1 MTRLVLVENKPR
13 PTSAVSDVPEGVEA
27 KQLLEHHDYHPRRQG
42 AQNGQFEFP
51 CPFHEEPGQLPR
63 GKPTNFYLNA
73 KNSKYYCQ
81 AASCGES
88 GNLQTLQ
95 AFFGIESDPT
105 VLNRYKNKNT
115 ELKEFEAQLTEDK
128 KKFLREEKGLTEATI
143 QKFRLGW
150 RWYDQDEKS
159 KGGCYVIPYLENR
172 RPVAFR
178 FYDPVERGKDDKGK
192 SLYGGPHGSKYWWE
206 SNDESI
212 INTDDE
218 NVLRLFNPGAAGGDP
233 ENHQVFI
240 CEGELKAMLL
250 DGRRYHAVSIP
261 GTNGF
266 KQEWSRYFNHAREI
280 YILMDNDNPER
291 HKKPIEKCLRCQRA
305 ELEEC
310 TGHNPG
316 QDGAAKLLDTFGFRA
331 KNVVLPLPE
340 GERKVDINEYLIR
353 DQHSWSDFDKL
364 VWGKNAESPYLIR
377 TLGDIRKDPPPETV
391 FLVSHGL
398 LPKGGRLLVT
408 GAPKVGK
415 SIFIENLVLSIAAG
429 IPFLRRFEMANDG
442 LTPGHRVG
450 LLDRELSER
459 SLFDRLNALIDER
472 PGYAAAEDKLYID
485 HKFKLQLDQPS
496 AANNLKNLV
505 LENNLEVLVLDTAY
519 KFFCVDTETEALTK
533 RGWLRYDEITE
544 DDTILSMDPADKHLK
559 WSSVKSIFR
568 DRYHGKMFHLTGSAM
583 DALVSPGHKFL
594 RTDGSLVPIEQL
606 QARDVI
612 HTMGVPLRNDGRSQF
627 SLDDESDA
635 YEDSFVELV
644 GWAVTEGNYWTSTA
658 QGSTACTVTIT
669 QNPGKKAD
677 SIERALIASG
687 AEWTETKSGSS
698 SRAFRVRGR
707 VARDIQQVAPDRV
720 LSYQFINELTT
731 DHRLLLI
738 DTMVAG
744 DGCVRDRDAELPE
757 RSYTQKDK
765 AHTDAFGALCAL
777 AGVATTTT
785 YREFRTKTPNGD
797 EYDCKVFEVQ
807 LKKRTVAHV
816 RNLDWHGGRG
826 HLSKRDRHPTVDYD
840 DIIWCPSTEYGT
852 FVCRR
857 NGKVFVTGNTGDM
870 ENAKSVA
877 KAFASLDEVITET
890 GVSVILTHH
899 HRKGGGQGAKNEAP
913 GPDQVMGSFLWT
925 GWPNGTVLLN
935 FKNRSVADPYTTIA
949 SFVAFRD
956 AAAPEPLLLKRDKT
970 SISYKEVVDFSYEE
984 LEEAEQQQ
992 QQGRQWSGSGG
1003 GPRPK
1008 LTYDS
1013 LADLLLQNVPVIE
1026 DEFLHGA
1033 AAHFGMKVDSI
1044 KIQLLDI
1051 LDRHPD
1057 FVRDGKGNRNEPY
1070 TWRYK
1075 HDRIE
1080 EPYEDGLDDEGQ
1092 LKGQTTIEEMLG

>member
-1 MTRLVLVENKPR
+1 VTRLVLVENKQR
-13 PTSAVSDVPEGVEA
+13 TSSAQSDVPEGVEA
-27 KQLLEHHDYHPRRQG
+27 KRLLEHHGFHPRRQD
-42 AQNGQFEFP
+42 AQNGQYEFQ
-51 CPFHEEPGQLPR
+51 CPFHEEPGPLAK

-95 AFFGIESDPT
+95 QFFGIESDPT
-105 VLNRYKNKNT
+105 VAKRYKSKDNQ
-115 ELKEFEAQLTEDK
+115 LREFEAHLTEDK

-178 FYDPVERGKDDKGK
+178 FYDPTERGKDDKGK
-192 SLYGGPHGSKYWWE
+192 SLYGGPNGSKYWWE
-206 SNDESI
+206 SSDESI
-212 INTDDE
+212 INTNDE
-218 NVLRLFNPGAAGGDP
+218 SVLRLFNPASASGDP
-233 ENHQVFI
+233 EKNQVFI

-250 DGRRYHAVSIP
+250 DGRGYYAVSIP

-266 KQEWSRYFNHAREI
+266 KQEWSRYFNHAKEI
-280 YILMDNDNPER
+280 YVLMDNDNPEA
-291 HKKPIEKCLRCQRA
+291 HKKPIDKCVRCQRA
-305 ELEEC
+305 GEEEC

-316 QDGAAKLLDTFGFRA
+316 QDGAVRLVDTFGYRA
-331 KNVVLPLPE
+331 KNIVLPLPE

-353 DQHSWSDFDKL
+353 DNNSFSDFERL
-364 VWGKNAESPYLIR
+364 VWGKNAESPFLMS
-377 TLGDIRKDPPPETV
+377 TLGDIRKDPPPEAV

-442 LTPGHRVG
+442 LLPGHRVG

-459 SLFDRLNALIDER
+459 SLFDRLNALIEER
-472 PGYAAAEDKLYID
+472 PGYAAAEEKLYID
-485 HKFKLQLDQPS
+485 HKFKLQLDQPN

-505 LENNLEVLVLDTAY
+505 MENGLEVLVLDTAY
-519 KFFCVDTETEALTK
+519 KFF
-533 RGWLRYDEITE
+533 
-544 DDTILSMDPADKHLK
+544 
-559 WSSVKSIFR
+559 
-568 DRYHGKMFHLTGSAM
+568 
-583 DALVSPGHKFL
+583 
-594 RTDGSLVPIEQL
+594 
-606 QARDVI
+606 
-612 HTMGVPLRNDGRSQF
+612 
-627 SLDDESDA
+627 
-635 YEDSFVELV
+635 
-644 GWAVTEGNYWTSTA
+644 
-658 QGSTACTVTIT
+658 
-669 QNPGKKAD
+669 
-677 SIERALIASG
+677 
-687 AEWTETKSGSS
+687 
-698 SRAFRVRGR
+698 
-707 VARDIQQVAPDRV
+707 
-720 LSYQFINELTT
+720 
-731 DHRLLLI
+731 
-738 DTMVAG
+738 
-744 DGCVRDRDAELPE
+744 
-757 RSYTQKDK
+757 
-765 AHTDAFGALCAL
+765 
-777 AGVATTTT
+777 
-785 YREFRTKTPNGD
+785 
-797 EYDCKVFEVQ
+797 
-807 LKKRTVAHV
+807 
-816 RNLDWHGGRG
+816 
-826 HLSKRDRHPTVDYD
+826 
-840 DIIWCPSTEYGT
+840 
-852 FVCRR
+852 
-857 NGKVFVTGNTGDM
+857 TGDM

-877 KAFASLDEVITET
+877 KAFSSLDEVISET

-970 SISYKEVVDFSYEE
+970 SISYKEVTDFSFEE
-984 LEEAEQQQ
+984 LEEAQEKQNSGQ
-992 QQGRQWSGSGG
+992 QWSGSGH

-1026 DEFLHGA
+1026 DEFLHAA
-1033 AAHFGMKVDSI
+1033 AAHFGMKVDNV
-1044 KIQLLDI
+1044 KIHLLDI

-1070 TWRYK
+1070 TWRYA
-1075 HDRIE
+1075 HDVVE
-1080 EPYEDGLDDEGQ
+1080 ETYDSGLDSDGQ
-1092 LKGQTTIEEMLG
+1092 LKGQTSIEEMLG